1 MQKKLLAVAVAG
13 ALGAPAFALAQNATV
28 NVYGKF
34 YAEYAKVN
42 QGHNGVPGNNLVD
55 VDILQAPGSA
65 LGFRGEEKLGGNL
78 SAWFQCES
86 SYDFRG
92 QNVDGLCGRNS
103 ALGLKGGFGN
113 AFVGVWD
120 TPFKRVQDA
129 VGSNDTG
136 VFGSAFVLMGNS
148 TTTAAGNTNQAVF
161 KRRQV
166 NSINY
171 DTPSFG
177 GFQAMGAYTTLNSQT
192 ATVNSTAGS
201 KPRIWS
207 LAAKYG
213 NGPLNVYAGYEKHND
228 ITNNGVAAFDDK
240 GWLLGANYTF
250 GNKLKV
256 GGLYSQQKW
265 QTGVGL
271 ESKVNVWHLGIDW
284 MFSGPHGVRAAYS
297 EAGDVKGN
305 GAAVGT
311 TRPGAGANTGVKL
324 YSIRYVY
331 AMSKRTEVN
340 VGYAKVNN
348 ESAARYQLGGLNGNG
363 FGQDPSAFAINMTH
377 SF

>member
-42 QGHNGVPGNNLVD
+42 QGHNGVAGNNLVD
-55 VDILQAPGSA
+55 VDLFQAPGSA

-113 AFVGVWD
+113 VFMGVWD

-148 TTTAAGNTNQAVF
+148 TTTASGQSNAGVF

-166 NSINY
+166 NSVNY

-177 GFQAMGAYTTLNSQT
+177 GFQAMGSYTTQNSQT
-192 ATVNSTAGS
+192 ATLSAATGS

-228 ITNNGVAAFDDK
+228 ITAGTSNDEK
-240 GWLLGANYTF
+240 GFEVGASYTF
-250 GNKLKV
+250 GNKLKL
-256 GGLYSQQKW
+256 GGLWSRQKM
-265 QTGVGL
+265 QTGVAA
-271 ESKVNVWHLGIDW
+271 ESRVSVWHLGLDW

-297 EAGDVKGN
+297 TAGDVKGN
-305 GAAVGT
+305 GAAIGAS
-311 TRPGAGANTGVKL
+311 TRPAAGVDTGVKQ
-324 YSIRYVY
+324 YQIRYVY

-340 VGYAKVNN
+340 VGYVKINN
-348 ESAARYQLGGLNGNG
+348 DKNARYQLGGLSANGA
-363 FGQDPSAFAINMTH
+363 GQDQSAFAINMTH